1 MSLTLLSPPIAEP
14 VTLQEMKDHL
24 RVTTN
29 DEDTLINGYLVAAVR
44 AVEARGCLALMV
56 QQWRLTLDTTPSET
70 ITLPLA
76 PVSAIDAVKV
86 VNGQGAAINVATSA
100 YEFAPGSPGKLRPA
114 APWPQIGPRIGG
126 VSIDFT
132 AGYANAG
139 AVPEPLKHAVK
150 LLAAF
155 FFESREA
162 AGEKRIYGVP
172 QSVDALIAPYREPRL

>member
-1 MSLTLLSPPIAEP
+1 
-14 VTLQEMKDHL
+14 
-24 RVTTN
+24 
-29 DEDTLINGYLVAAVR
+29 
-44 AVEARGCLALMV
+44 
-56 QQWRLTLDTTPSET
+56 
-70 ITLPLA
+70 
-76 PVSAIDAVKV
+76 
-86 VNGQGAAINVATSA
+86 
-100 YEFAPGSPGKLRPA
+100 
-114 APWPQIGPRIGG
+114 

-150 LLAAF
+150 VLAAF

>member
-1 MSLTLLSPPIAEP
+1 
-14 VTLQEMKDHL
+14 
-24 RVTTN
+24 
-29 DEDTLINGYLVAAVR
+29 
-44 AVEARGCLALMV
+44 MV

-100 YEFAPGSPGKLRPA
+100 YEFASGSPGKLRPA

-139 AVPEPLKHAVK
+139 AVP
-150 LLAAF
+150 
-155 FFESREA
+155 
-162 AGEKRIYGVP
+162 
-172 QSVDALIAPYREPRL
+172 